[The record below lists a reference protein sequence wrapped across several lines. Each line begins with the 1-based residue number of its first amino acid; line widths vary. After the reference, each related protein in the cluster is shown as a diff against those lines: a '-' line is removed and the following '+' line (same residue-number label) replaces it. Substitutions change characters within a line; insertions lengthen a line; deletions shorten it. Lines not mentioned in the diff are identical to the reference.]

1 MFVSKLIVFFQLLGS
16 LSFVLGLVLGLP
28 VIQVGF
34 NDRTIS
40 KVEADMLQIAE
51 HSWELGTA
59 CEAEAEL
66 ASPALSVFRASAF
79 PPPTHLNPAITGNS
93 TAMIDIATNIVE
105 TKVPGTLPLT
115 DGDGA
120 VGDPASLGV
129 AVLLAN
135 WTRDD
140 LSDDSFSVAAQEQL
154 DYLLTGAP
162 RTEDGAI
169 SHRDTQVQLWA
180 DFVYMAPPF
189 IAYYGALAGGAV
201 GADLLQQAYDQCRLY
216 RNYLRDPIG
225 LWRHITLGNGTDETH
240 WGTGNAWAA
249 AGMMRVLQTIRHSE
263 QAQAFQSQ
271 QEDLTNWIHEIVS
284 AAWQF
289 QQANGTLLNT
299 IDASPWD
306 SFADSSSTALLAATT
321 YRLATITF
329 DFSLIEFANKAMD
342 VIRRSVDDDGWLQNT
357 VDPETFNTP
366 SLPGEHSPEG
376 QAFVLLLH
384 SAWRDL
390 AEWMVGALPP

>member
-1 MFVSKLIVFFQLLGS
+1 MFVSKLIVSFQLLGS

-93 TAMIDIATNIVE
+93 TAMIDIAT
-105 TKVPGTLPLT
+105 K
-115 DGDGA
+115 
-120 VGDPASLGV
+120 
-129 AVLLAN
+129 
-135 WTRDD
+135 
-140 LSDDSFSVAAQEQL
+140 
-154 DYLLTGAP
+154 
-162 RTEDGAI
+162 
-169 SHRDTQVQLWA
+169 A

-225 LWRHITLGNGTDETH
+225 LWRHITLGDGTDETH